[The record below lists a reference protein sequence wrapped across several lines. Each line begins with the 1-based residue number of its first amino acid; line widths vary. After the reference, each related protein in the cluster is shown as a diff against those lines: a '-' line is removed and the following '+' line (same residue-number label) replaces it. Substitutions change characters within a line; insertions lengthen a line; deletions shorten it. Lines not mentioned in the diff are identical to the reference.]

1 MLPLRTFSLAVRD
14 PADWLCPSS
23 WYTARFVSS
32 LYTNRYL
39 NPQSVI
45 HKTMRKR
52 IIVAVAALLVAVA
65 GLTLLDALV
74 RLNKDFFI
82 GRAERALGRKIAVD
96 NVEVTFWP
104 VGARLANVV
113 VADDPAFSTE
123 DFLRAKTLWVE
134 FRLFS
139 LFLGQFRPKRM
150 ALDGPTI
157 TVVRD
162 TQGRYNFPRRAEK
175 NGREAAGRSKKS
187 PVEQQDRRFLVL
199 PAFDISSGTL
209 RFRDLTDGSE
219 LTATQIDLKTSAFE
233 SGEPFEIQ
241 LDAAIMAAQPN
252 LHLTSWIGSIGENH
266 DFRDVPLAGEINAT
280 DLNLGQVNKALPQFR
295 KSLPKA
301 LRFDGI
307 YTIKELKFKGTL
319 NDLSLKG
326 AVTGTD
332 ASFRFE

>member
-1 MLPLRTFSLAVRD
+1 
-14 PADWLCPSS
+14 
-23 WYTARFVSS
+23 
-32 LYTNRYL
+32 
-39 NPQSVI
+39 
-45 HKTMRKR
+45 MRKR
-52 IIVAVAALLVAVA
+52 IVVAVAVVLAGIV
-65 GLTLLDALV
+65 GLTLLSVNVWV
-74 RLNKDFFI
+74 RRNKDFI
-82 GRAERALGRKIAVD
+82 VGRAEQALGRRLSVD
-96 NVEVTFWP
+96 RIEVTFWP

-113 VADDPAFSTE
+113 LADNPAFSNE

-134 FRLFS
+134 LHLLP
-139 LFLGQFRPKRM
+139 LFLGKLHPKMM
-150 ALDGPTI
+150 ALDAPTI

-162 TQGRYNFPRRAEK
+162 AQGRYNFPRRASEK
-175 NGREAAGRSKKS
+175 NAREDAGKKS
-187 PVEQQDRRFLVL
+187 PVERQDSRLPVL
-199 PAFDISSGTL
+199 PAFNISSGTL

-295 KSLPKA
+295 KALPKA